1 MKEYKKLL
9 VVIDPTTDEQIALTR
24 AMLLA
29 KRSNA
34 TITAFLSI
42 FDLSYEL
49 TSFMSSTEREAMRQ
63 GVIAQRTAWLKDI
76 INKHHDDNVDIDF
89 NVVWHNRP
97 FESII
102 KKAIDD
108 DYQLIIKATHEH
120 DKLKAVIFTPTDWH
134 LLRKAPMPVMLVKEH
149 QWDEDEKIICAV
161 DVSSDDEEQIALNHK
176 IIKYAKD
183 LSKKFGAHIHLVNG
197 YPGTPVNLTIEL
209 PEFDANEFSKSVSNK
224 HKQRIQELASAFAIP
239 VTNCHVEEGLPEDII
254 PDLAKQ
260 LNAEIVVMGTIGRAG
275 FSAALIGNTA
285 EHVIDRLN
293 CDLLAIKPADFI
305 SPLQE

>member
-224 HKQRIQELASAFAIP
+224 HKQRIQELATAFAIP